1 MKENISDNPWRN
13 MMQNLEMNTTKDNP
27 VEGKVVGGNTAES
40 RESKVSSPADSPVYR
55 ASDDE
60 VTFGD

>member
-1 MKENISDNPWRN
+1 
-13 MMQNLEMNTTKDNP
+13 MQNLEMNTTKDTP
-27 VEGKVVGGNTAES
+27 VDGNTVES

-60 VTFGD
+60 VTFGDEFL

>member
-1 MKENISDNPWRN
+1 
-13 MMQNLEMNTTKDNP
+13 MQNLEMNTTKDTP
-27 VEGKVVGGNTAES
+27 VDGKVVGGNTAES